1 MIGLKFN
8 IFEVSQMSIQE
19 IQLFPKRNPLFFENI
34 KFCRSFGHNNQRANV
49 DAWLFLFT
57 PQSLLGL
64 ERSFFPVRFLLFYS
78 LKVEKNAVNFLQP
91 DRTPVFFSDDL
102 RNDKAWFIMS

>member
-1 MIGLKFN
+1 MDAL
-8 IFEVSQMSIQE
+8 VY
-19 IQLFPKRNPLFFENI
+19 LF
-34 KFCRSFGHNNQRANV
+34 A
-49 DAWLFLFT
+49 

-64 ERSFFPVRFLLFYS
+64 KGLFLPVRFFPFYS
-78 LKVEKNAVNFLQP
+78 LKAEKKAVSFLQP